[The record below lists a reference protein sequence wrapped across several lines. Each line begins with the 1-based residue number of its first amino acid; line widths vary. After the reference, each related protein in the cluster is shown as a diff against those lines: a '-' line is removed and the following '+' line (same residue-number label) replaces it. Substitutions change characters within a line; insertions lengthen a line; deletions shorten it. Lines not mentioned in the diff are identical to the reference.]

1 MSQVLEDRE
10 ETASPE
16 EEVQTETAVPRRLP
30 RWKIVLVSLAL
41 LMGVAGMVL
50 HPQSPSG
57 IQETRTVGNLSAS
70 GADPLPDSPAF
81 QSDPVPAFDPTF
93 DMMEETAEEPLPPD
107 WERRLKEETCPASA
121 DCWRTGFLFE
131 DWSPLL
137 TKLGFSFVV
146 GFSIGYVLLI
156 FLRTTAFLA
165 GLVLLALFGL
175 QYLGVLYLNW
185 QNIETSYQS
194 VLSWVLPRA
203 ENFRD
208 FITHNLSSSGMAAM
222 GILTGLTRR

>member
-1 MSQVLEDRE
+1 MSQAAEDRE

-16 EEVQTETAVPRRLP
+16 EVQTETVVPHRLP
-30 RWKIVLVSLAL
+30 RWKIALVSLAL

-57 IQETRTVGNLSAS
+57 VQETRTVGNLSAS
-70 GADPLPDSPAF
+70 GADPLSDPPAF
-81 QSDPVPAFDPTF
+81 QSDPVPAFDPAF
-93 DMMEETAEEPLPPD
+93 DVMEETTEEPLPPD
-107 WERRLKEETCPASA
+107 WERRL
-121 DCWRTGFLFE
+121 E

>member
-1 MSQVLEDRE
+1 MRQLPEDRE

-16 EEVQTETAVPRRLP
+16 EVQTEPVVPHRLP
-30 RWKIVLVSLAL
+30 RWKIALVSLAL
-41 LMGVAGMVL
+41 LMGVAGMML

-57 IQETRTVGNLSAS
+57 VQETRTVGNLSAS

-93 DMMEETAEEPLPPD
+93 DMMEETTEEPLPPD
-107 WERRLKEETCPASA
+107 WERRL
-121 DCWRTGFLFE
+121 E

>member
-1 MSQVLEDRE
+1 MTLMSQAVEDRE

-16 EEVQTETAVPRRLP
+16 AVQPETVVPRRLP

-57 IQETRTVGNLSAS
+57 TKETWTVGNPSAS
-70 GADPLPDSPAF
+70 GANTLPDPAF
-81 QSDPVPAFDPTF
+81 A
-93 DMMEETAEEPLPPD
+93 MMEETTEEPLPPD
-107 WERRLKEETCPASA
+107 WERRL
-121 DCWRTGFLFE
+121 E

-156 FLRTTAFLA
+156 LLRTTAFLA

-208 FITHNLSSSGMAAM
+208 FMTHNLSSSGMAAM

>member
-1 MSQVLEDRE
+1 MSQAAEDRE

-16 EEVQTETAVPRRLP
+16 EVQTTETGVSHRLP

-41 LMGVAGMVL
+41 LMGVVGMAL
-50 HPQSPSG
+50 HPQAPSD
-57 IQETRTVGNLSAS
+57 IRETRTVGNLSAS
-70 GADPLPDSPAF
+70 GADPLSDPPAF
-81 QSDPVPAFDPTF
+81 QSDPVPAFDV
-93 DMMEETAEEPLPPD
+93 MEGPAEEPLPPD
-107 WERRLKEETCPASA
+107 WERRL
-121 DCWRTGFLFE
+121 E

>member
-1 MSQVLEDRE
+1 MSQAAEDRE
-10 ETASPE
+10 ETASL
-16 EEVQTETAVPRRLP
+16 EEVQTETVVPRRLP
-30 RWKIVLVSLAL
+30 RWKIALVSLAL
-41 LMGVAGMVL
+41 LMGVAGMML

-57 IQETRTVGNLSAS
+57 VQETRTVGNLSAS
-70 GADPLPDSPAF
+70 GTDTLPDPPTF
-81 QSDPVPAFDPTF
+81 QSDPAPAFDPDF
-93 DMMEETAEEPLPPD
+93 DMMEETTEEPLPPD
-107 WERRLKEETCPASA
+107 WERRL
-121 DCWRTGFLFE
+121 E

-165 GLVLLALFGL
+165 GLVMLALFGL

-208 FITHNLSSSGMAAM
+208 FITQNLSSSGMAAM

>member
-1 MSQVLEDRE
+1 MSQAAENRE
-10 ETASPE
+10 EIDSPE
-16 EEVQTETAVPRRLP
+16 EVQAEVPHRLP
-30 RWKIVLVSLAL
+30 RWKLVLVSLAL

-50 HPQSPSG
+50 HPQSPSD

-70 GADPLPDSPAF
+70 GANPLPDSPAF
-81 QSDPVPAFDPTF
+81 QSDPVPAFDSTF
-93 DMMEETAEEPLPPD
+93 DIMEETTEEPLPPD
-107 WERRLKEETCPASA
+107 WERRL
-121 DCWRTGFLFE
+121 E

>member
-16 EEVQTETAVPRRLP
+16 GVQTETAVPRRLP
-30 RWKIVLVSLAL
+30 RWKIALVSLAL

-50 HPQSPSG
+50 HPQSPSDV
-57 IQETRTVGNLSAS
+57 QETRTVGNLSAS
-70 GADPLPDSPAF
+70 GADPLSDLPAF
-81 QSDPVPAFDPTF
+81 QSDPVPAFDV
-93 DMMEETAEEPLPPD
+93 MEEPAEEPLPPD
-107 WERRLKEETCPASA
+107 WERR
-121 DCWRTGFLFE
+121 FE

-175 QYLGVLYLNW
+175 QYLGVLYLDW

>member
-1 MSQVLEDRE
+1 MRQLPEDCE

-16 EEVQTETAVPRRLP
+16 EVQTETVIPRRLP

-50 HPQSPSG
+50 HPQSPSDV
-57 IQETRTVGNLSAS
+57 QETRTVGNLSAS
-70 GADPLPDSPAF
+70 GADPLSDPPAF
-81 QSDPVPAFDPTF
+81 QSDPVPAFD
-93 DMMEETAEEPLPPD
+93 MMAETTEEPLPPD
-107 WERRLKEETCPASA
+107 WERRL
-121 DCWRTGFLFE
+121 E

-208 FITHNLSSSGMAAM
+208 FITHNLSSSGMAAV

>member
-1 MSQVLEDRE
+1 MSQAAEDRE
-10 ETASPE
+10 ETTSPE
-16 EEVQTETAVPRRLP
+16 EEAQTETVIPRRLP

-81 QSDPVPAFDPTF
+81 QSNPVPAFDPTF

-107 WERRLKEETCPASA
+107 WERRL
-121 DCWRTGFLFE
+121 E

>member
-1 MSQVLEDRE
+1 MSQAAEDRE

-16 EEVQTETAVPRRLP
+16 EVQTETVVPRRLP

-57 IQETRTVGNLSAS
+57 VQETRTVGNLSAS
-70 GADPLPDSPAF
+70 GADPLSDPPAF
-81 QSDPVPAFDPTF
+81 QSDPVPAFDPAF

-107 WERRLKEETCPASA
+107 WERRL
-121 DCWRTGFLFE
+121 E

>member
-16 EEVQTETAVPRRLP
+16 EVQTETTVPRRLP

-50 HPQSPSG
+50 HPQSPSDV
-57 IQETRTVGNLSAS
+57 QETRTVGNLSAS
-70 GADPLPDSPAF
+70 GADPLSDPPAF
-81 QSDPVPAFDPTF
+81 QSDPVPAFDPAF
-93 DMMEETAEEPLPPD
+93 DVMEGPAEEPLPPD
-107 WERRLKEETCPASA
+107 WERRL
-121 DCWRTGFLFE
+121 E

>member
-1 MSQVLEDRE
+1 MSQAAEDRE

-16 EEVQTETAVPRRLP
+16 EVQTEMPRRLA

-41 LMGVAGMVL
+41 LMGVAGMAL
-50 HPQSPSG
+50 HPQASSG
-57 IQETRTVGNLSAS
+57 TKETRTVGNLSAS
-70 GADPLPDSPAF
+70 GADTLPDPPAF
-81 QSDPVPAFDPTF
+81 QSAPAPALDPAFDR
-93 DMMEETAEEPLPPD
+93 MEETTEAPLPPD
-107 WERRLKEETCPASA
+107 WERRL
-121 DCWRTGFLFE
+121 E

-165 GLVLLALFGL
+165 GVVMLALFGL

>member
-1 MSQVLEDRE
+1 MSQAAEDRE

-16 EEVQTETAVPRRLP
+16 EVQTTETGVSHRLP

-41 LMGVAGMVL
+41 LMGVVGMAL
-50 HPQSPSG
+50 HPQSPPD
-57 IQETRTVGNLSAS
+57 IRETRTVGNLSVP
-70 GADPLPDSPAF
+70 GADPLSDPPAF
-81 QSDPVPAFDPTF
+81 QSDPVPAFE
-93 DMMEETAEEPLPPD
+93 MMEEPAEEPLPPD
-107 WERRLKEETCPASA
+107 WERRL
-121 DCWRTGFLFE
+121 E

>member
-1 MSQVLEDRE
+1 MSQAAEDRE

-16 EEVQTETAVPRRLP
+16 EVQTETVVPHRLP
-30 RWKIVLVSLAL
+30 RWKIALVSLAL

-50 HPQSPSG
+50 HPQSPSDV
-57 IQETRTVGNLSAS
+57 QETRTVGNLSAS
-70 GADPLPDSPAF
+70 GADPLSEPPAF
-81 QSDPVPAFDPTF
+81 QSDPVPAFDPDF
-93 DMMEETAEEPLPPD
+93 DMMEGPAEEPLPPD
-107 WERRLKEETCPASA
+107 WERRL
-121 DCWRTGFLFE
+121 E

>member
-1 MSQVLEDRE
+1 MSQAAEDRE
-10 ETASPE
+10 ETTSPE
-16 EEVQTETAVPRRLP
+16 EEAQTETVIPRRLP

-41 LMGVAGMVL
+41 LIGVAGMVL

-107 WERRLKEETCPASA
+107 WERRL
-121 DCWRTGFLFE
+121 E

>member
-1 MSQVLEDRE
+1 MRQLPEDCE

-16 EEVQTETAVPRRLP
+16 EVQTETAIPRRLP

-57 IQETRTVGNLSAS
+57 IQETRTVGNLSVS
-70 GADPLPDSPAF
+70 GADLLPDSPAF

-107 WERRLKEETCPASA
+107 WERRL
-121 DCWRTGFLFE
+121 E

>member
-1 MSQVLEDRE
+1 MSQLPEDRE
-10 ETASPE
+10 DIASPE
-16 EEVQTETAVPRRLP
+16 GEAQTETPRRLP
-30 RWKIVLVSLAL
+30 RWKIVLVSFAL
-41 LMGVAGMVL
+41 LMGVAGMAL
-50 HPQSPSG
+50 HPQSPSDV
-57 IQETRTVGNLSAS
+57 QETWTVGNLSAS
-70 GADPLPDSPAF
+70 GSDPLPDSPAF
-81 QSDPVPAFDPTF
+81 QSDPEPALDPTF
-93 DMMEETAEEPLPPD
+93 DMMEETTEEPLPPD
-107 WERRLKEETCPASA
+107 WERRL
-121 DCWRTGFLFE
+121 E

>member
-1 MSQVLEDRE
+1 MRQLPEDCE
-10 ETASPE
+10 ETASR
-16 EEVQTETAVPRRLP
+16 EEVQTATVVPRRLP

-50 HPQSPSG
+50 HPQSPSDV
-57 IQETRTVGNLSAS
+57 QETRTVGNLSAS

-81 QSDPVPAFDPTF
+81 QSDPEPAFDPTF
-93 DMMEETAEEPLPPD
+93 DMMEETTEEPLPPD
-107 WERRLKEETCPASA
+107 WERRL
-121 DCWRTGFLFE
+121 E

>member
-1 MSQVLEDRE
+1 MSQAAEDRE

-16 EEVQTETAVPRRLP
+16 EVQTETVVPHWLP
-30 RWKIVLVSLAL
+30 RWKIALVSLAL

-50 HPQSPSG
+50 HPQSPSDV
-57 IQETRTVGNLSAS
+57 QETRTVGNLSAS
-70 GADPLPDSPAF
+70 GADPLSEPAAF
-81 QSDPVPAFDPTF
+81 QSDPVPAFDPDL
-93 DMMEETAEEPLPPD
+93 DMMEGPAEEPLPPD
-107 WERRLKEETCPASA
+107 WERRL
-121 DCWRTGFLFE
+121 E

>member
-1 MSQVLEDRE
+1 MRQLSEDCE

-16 EEVQTETAVPRRLP
+16 EVQTEPVVLRRLP

-41 LMGVAGMVL
+41 LMGVAGMML

-57 IQETRTVGNLSAS
+57 VQETRTVGNLSAS

-93 DMMEETAEEPLPPD
+93 DMIEETAEEPLPPD
-107 WERRLKEETCPASA
+107 WERRL
-121 DCWRTGFLFE
+121 E

>member
-1 MSQVLEDRE
+1 MSQVPEDRE
-10 ETASPE
+10 EPASSE
-16 EEVQTETAVPRRLP
+16 AVQTETALPHRLP
-30 RWKIVLVSLAL
+30 RWKIILVSLAL

-50 HPQSPSG
+50 HPQSPSDV
-57 IQETRTVGNLSAS
+57 QETRTVGNLSTS

-81 QSDPVPAFDPTF
+81 QSDPVPAFDPAF
-93 DMMEETAEEPLPPD
+93 DMMEETTEAPLPPD
-107 WERRLKEETCPASA
+107 WERRL
-121 DCWRTGFLFE
+121 E

-185 QNIETSYQS
+185 QNIEMSYQS

>member
-1 MSQVLEDRE
+1 MSQAAEDRE
-10 ETASPE
+10 ETTSPE
-16 EEVQTETAVPRRLP
+16 EEAQTETVIPRRLP

-41 LMGVAGMVL
+41 LIGVAGMVL

-81 QSDPVPAFDPTF
+81 QSNPVPAFDPTF

-107 WERRLKEETCPASA
+107 WERRL
-121 DCWRTGFLFE
+121 E

>member
-1 MSQVLEDRE
+1 MSQAAENRE
-10 ETASPE
+10 EIDSPE
-16 EEVQTETAVPRRLP
+16 EVQAEVPHRLP
-30 RWKIVLVSLAL
+30 RWKLVLVSLAL

-50 HPQSPSG
+50 HPQSPSD
-57 IQETRTVGNLSAS
+57 IQKTRTVGNLSAS
-70 GADPLPDSPAF
+70 GANPLPDSPAF

-93 DMMEETAEEPLPPD
+93 DIMEETTEEPLPPD
-107 WERRLKEETCPASA
+107 WERRL
-121 DCWRTGFLFE
+121 E

-194 VLSWVLPRA
+194 VLSWVLPKA

-208 FITHNLSSSGMAAM
+208 FITHNLSSSGTAAM

>member
-1 MSQVLEDRE
+1 MSQAAEDRE

-16 EEVQTETAVPRRLP
+16 EVQTETTVPRRLP

-41 LMGVAGMVL
+41 LMGVAGMML

-57 IQETRTVGNLSAS
+57 VQETRTVGNLSAS
-70 GADPLPDSPAF
+70 GADPLSEPPAF
-81 QSDPVPAFDPTF
+81 QSDPVPAFDPAF
-93 DMMEETAEEPLPPD
+93 DVMEGPAEEPLPPG
-107 WERRLKEETCPASA
+107 WERRL
-121 DCWRTGFLFE
+121 E

>member
-1 MSQVLEDRE
+1 MSQAAEDRE

-16 EEVQTETAVPRRLP
+16 EVQTEMPRRLP

-41 LMGVAGMVL
+41 LMGVAGMAL
-50 HPQSPSG
+50 HPQASSG
-57 IQETRTVGNLSAS
+57 TTETRTVGNLSAS
-70 GADPLPDSPAF
+70 GADTLPDPPAF
-81 QSDPVPAFDPTF
+81 QSAPAPAFDPAF
-93 DMMEETAEEPLPPD
+93 DRMEETTEAPLPPD
-107 WERRLKEETCPASA
+107 WERRL
-121 DCWRTGFLFE
+121 E

-165 GLVLLALFGL
+165 GVVMLALFGL

>member
-1 MSQVLEDRE
+1 MSQVLEDHE
-10 ETASPE
+10 KTTSP
-16 EEVQTETAVPRRLP
+16 EVQTEPVVPHRLP

-41 LMGVAGMVL
+41 LMGVVGMAL

-57 IQETRTVGNLSAS
+57 IRETRTVGNLSAS
-70 GADPLPDSPAF
+70 GTDTLPDSPAF
-81 QSDPVPAFDPTF
+81 QSALEPAFDPTF
-93 DMMEETAEEPLPPD
+93 DMMEEPTEEPLPPD
-107 WERRLKEETCPASA
+107 WEKRL
-121 DCWRTGFLFE
+121 E

>member
-1 MSQVLEDRE
+1 MRQLPEDCE
-10 ETASPE
+10 ETTSP
-16 EEVQTETAVPRRLP
+16 EEVQTEPVVPHRLP

-41 LMGVAGMVL
+41 LMGVAGMML

-57 IQETRTVGNLSAS
+57 VQETRTVGNLSAS

-93 DMMEETAEEPLPPD
+93 DMIEETAEEPLPPD
-107 WERRLKEETCPASA
+107 WERRL
-121 DCWRTGFLFE
+121 E

>member
-1 MSQVLEDRE
+1 MRQLPEDCE
-10 ETASPE
+10 ETASS
-16 EEVQTETAVPRRLP
+16 EEVQTATATPRRLP

-57 IQETRTVGNLSAS
+57 VQETRTVGNLSAS
-70 GADPLPDSPAF
+70 GADPLSDPPAF
-81 QSDPVPAFDPTF
+81 QSDPVPAFDPAF

-107 WERRLKEETCPASA
+107 WERRL
-121 DCWRTGFLFE
+121 E

>member
-1 MSQVLEDRE
+1 MSQAVEDRE

-16 EEVQTETAVPRRLP
+16 EVQTEMPRRLA

-41 LMGVAGMVL
+41 LMGVAGMAL

-70 GADPLPDSPAF
+70 GADTLPDPPAF
-81 QSDPVPAFDPTF
+81 QSAPAPALDPAFDR
-93 DMMEETAEEPLPPD
+93 MEETTEAPLPPD
-107 WERRLKEETCPASA
+107 WERRL
-121 DCWRTGFLFE
+121 E

-165 GLVLLALFGL
+165 GVVMLALFGL

>member
-1 MSQVLEDRE
+1 MSQAAEDRE

-16 EEVQTETAVPRRLP
+16 EVQTGMPRRLA

-41 LMGVAGMVL
+41 LMGVAGMAL

-70 GADPLPDSPAF
+70 GADTLPDPPAF
-81 QSDPVPAFDPTF
+81 QSAPAPALDPAFDR
-93 DMMEETAEEPLPPD
+93 MEETTEAPLPPD
-107 WERRLKEETCPASA
+107 WERRL
-121 DCWRTGFLFE
+121 E

-165 GLVLLALFGL
+165 GVVMLALFGL

>member
-1 MSQVLEDRE
+1 MSQIVEDRE
-10 ETASPE
+10 EIASPE
-16 EEVQTETAVPRRLP
+16 GEAQTETPRRLP

-70 GADPLPDSPAF
+70 GADPLSDPPAF
-81 QSDPVPAFDPTF
+81 QSDPEPAFDPAF
-93 DMMEETAEEPLPPD
+93 DMMEETTEEPLPPD
-107 WERRLKEETCPASA
+107 WERRL
-121 DCWRTGFLFE
+121 E

>member
-1 MSQVLEDRE
+1 MSQAAEDRE

-16 EEVQTETAVPRRLP
+16 EVQTETAVPHRLP
-30 RWKIVLVSLAL
+30 RWKIALVSLAL

-50 HPQSPSG
+50 HPQSPSDV
-57 IQETRTVGNLSAS
+57 QETRTVGNLSAS
-70 GADPLPDSPAF
+70 GADPLSDLPAF
-81 QSDPVPAFDPTF
+81 QSDPVPAFDPAF
-93 DMMEETAEEPLPPD
+93 DVMEETTEEPLPPD
-107 WERRLKEETCPASA
+107 WERRL
-121 DCWRTGFLFE
+121 E

-175 QYLGVLYLNW
+175 QYLGVLYLDW

-194 VLSWVLPRA
+194 VLSWMLPRA

>member
-1 MSQVLEDRE
+1 MS
-10 ETASPE
+10 
-16 EEVQTETAVPRRLP
+16 
-30 RWKIVLVSLAL
+30 
-41 LMGVAGMVL
+41 
-50 HPQSPSG
+50 
-57 IQETRTVGNLSAS
+57 
-70 GADPLPDSPAF
+70 DPPAF
-81 QSDPVPAFDPTF
+81 QADPVPAFDPAF
-93 DMMEETAEEPLPPD
+93 DMMEETTEEPLPPD
-107 WERRLKEETCPASA
+107 WEKRL
-121 DCWRTGFLFE
+121 E

-185 QNIETSYQS
+185 QNLETSYQS

>member
-1 MSQVLEDRE
+1 MSQVLEDHE
-10 ETASPE
+10 KTTSP
-16 EEVQTETAVPRRLP
+16 EVQTEPVVPHRLP

-57 IQETRTVGNLSAS
+57 IRETRTVGNLSAS
-70 GADPLPDSPAF
+70 GTDTLPDSPVF
-81 QSDPVPAFDPTF
+81 QSAPEPAFDPTF

-107 WERRLKEETCPASA
+107 WERRL
-121 DCWRTGFLFE
+121 E

>member
-1 MSQVLEDRE
+1 MRQTAEGRE

-16 EEVQTETAVPRRLP
+16 EVQTETVVPRRLP
-30 RWKIVLVSLAL
+30 RWKLVLVSLAL
-41 LMGVAGMVL
+41 LVGVVGMVL
-50 HPQSPSG
+50 HPQSPSD

-70 GADPLPDSPAF
+70 GADPLADPPAF
-81 QSDPVPAFDPTF
+81 QSDPVPAFDPAF
-93 DMMEETAEEPLPPD
+93 DMMEEPTEEPLPPD
-107 WERRLKEETCPASA
+107 WERRL
-121 DCWRTGFLFE
+121 E

-185 QNIETSYQS
+185 QNIEMSYQS
-194 VLSWVLPRA
+194 ILSWVLPRA

>member
-1 MSQVLEDRE
+1 MSQLPKDRE
-10 ETASPE
+10 GTASPE
-16 EEVQTETAVPRRLP
+16 EVQTEPVVSRRLP

-50 HPQSPSG
+50 HPQSPSDV
-57 IQETRTVGNLSAS
+57 QETQTVGNLSAS
-70 GADPLPDSPAF
+70 GADPLSDPPDF
-81 QSDPVPAFDPTF
+81 RSDPVPAFE
-93 DMMEETAEEPLPPD
+93 MMEEPTEETLPPD
-107 WERRLKEETCPASA
+107 WERRLKEETCPASTG
-121 DCWRTGFLFE
+121 CWRIGSLFE

-137 TKLGFSFVV
+137 TRLGFSFVV

-156 FLRTTAFLA
+156 LLRTTAFLA

-175 QYLGVLYLNW
+175 QYLGVLYLDW

>member
-1 MSQVLEDRE
+1 MSQAAEDRE

-16 EEVQTETAVPRRLP
+16 EVQTTGTVVPRRLP
-30 RWKIVLVSLAL
+30 RWKLILVSLAL
-41 LMGVAGMVL
+41 LMGVVGMVL
-50 HPQSPSG
+50 HPQSPSDVR
-57 IQETRTVGNLSAS
+57 ETRTVGNLSAS
-70 GADPLPDSPAF
+70 GADPLSDPPAF
-81 QSDPVPAFDPTF
+81 QSDPVPAFDPAF
-93 DMMEETAEEPLPPD
+93 EIMEETTEEPLPPD
-107 WERRLKEETCPASA
+107 WERRL
-121 DCWRTGFLFE
+121 E

>member
-1 MSQVLEDRE
+1 MSQAAEDRE

-16 EEVQTETAVPRRLP
+16 EVQTEPVVPHRLP

-50 HPQSPSG
+50 HPQSPSDV
-57 IQETRTVGNLSAS
+57 QETRTVGNLSAS
-70 GADPLPDSPAF
+70 GTDPLSEPPAF
-81 QSDPVPAFDPTF
+81 QSDPVPAFDPAF
-93 DMMEETAEEPLPPD
+93 DVMEGPAEEPLPPD
-107 WERRLKEETCPASA
+107 WERRL
-121 DCWRTGFLFE
+121 E